1 MGRGEFLG
9 LAGLGAIAA
18 TVGSANVA
26 SAQVEEYY
34 GRARPPAGM
43 GLGRGEAA
51 SLSVVWMPKEEGGQL
66 PPLDVRLALFDLGGK
81 ILAEQKA
88 SLAPFTGA
96 SVEFALPRGMRRLS
110 VFGYAFIHE
119 RVDEIFGAFEVFS
132 VASGRSKVAAPGV
145 IA

>member
-26 SAQVEEYY
+26 SAQEEEYY

-88 SLAPFTGA
+88 S
-96 SVEFALPRGMRRLS
+96 VEFALPRGMRRLS